1 MGRRRKGSPI
11 HGWVFLDKPLGLG
24 STQAVSMVRRAFNAQ
39 KAGHAGTL
47 DPLAT
52 GLLAIALGEATKTVP
67 YMMDADKTYTFTI
80 KWGETTS
87 TGDADERGEVIATSA
102 VRPSRANIE
111 SVLPRFMGEIGQVPP
126 AYSAIK
132 VDGQRAY
139 DLARAGQD
147 VEIKSRNVRIES
159 LRLVEWPDEDHATF
173 EVSCSKGTYVRSLGQ
188 DIARALG
195 AEGHLSMLWRTA
207 SGDIDVSSA
216 ITPDALEQVDEPAR
230 ASLLH
235 PLDAV
240 LTHLPHVDLTP
251 EQAGRVAHGNP
262 VMLLARQL
270 PPPAEEILLTCC
282 SWNVGASEPVSG
294 GAKAP
299 ACPVCYRSRAEAE
312 GVATL
317 DHASPGP
324 PGTVPRRNPG
334 VLHNVFAS
342 CRAAISVVRKMHV
355 FPNQR

>member
-159 LRLVEWPDEDHATF
+159 LRLVECPDEDHATF
-173 EVSCSKGTYVRSLGQ
+173 EVSCSKGTYVRSLGRTLPAPWAPKV
-188 DIARALG
+188 ICRCCGASHLAAL
-195 AEGHLSMLWRTA
+195 MC
-207 SGDIDVSSA
+207 
-216 ITPDALEQVDEPAR
+216 
-230 ASLLH
+230 
-235 PLDAV
+235 
-240 LTHLPHVDLTP
+240 
-251 EQAGRVAHGNP
+251 
-262 VMLLARQL
+262 L
-270 PPPAEEILLTCC
+270 PPSRPMRLNRWTNPPAHRCC
-282 SWNVGASEPVSG
+282 IRWMP
-294 GAKAP
+294 
-299 ACPVCYRSRAEAE
+299 
-312 GVATL
+312 
-317 DHASPGP
+317 
-324 PGTVPRRNPG
+324 
-334 VLHNVFAS
+334 F
-342 CRAAISVVRKMHV
+342 
-355 FPNQR
+355 

>member
-159 LRLVEWPDEDHATF
+159 LRLVECPDEDHATF

-195 AEGHLSMLWRTA
+195 TEGHLSMLRRTA
-207 SGDIDVSSA
+207 SGGIDVSSA

-270 PPPAEEILLTCC
+270 PPPAEEILLTAD
-282 SWNVGASEPVSG
+282 GQPLAIAQIDGPA
-294 GAKAP
+294 AKP
-299 ACPVCYRSRAEAE
+299 LR
-312 GVATL
+312 
-317 DHASPGP
+317 
-324 PGTVPRRNPG
+324 
-334 VLHNVFAS
+334 VF
-342 CRAAISVVRKMHV
+342 
-355 FPNQR
+355 NL

>member
-159 LRLVEWPDEDHATF
+159 LRLVECPDEDHATF
-173 EVSCSKGTYVRSLGQ
+173 EVS
-188 DIARALG
+188 
-195 AEGHLSMLWRTA
+195 
-207 SGDIDVSSA
+207 
-216 ITPDALEQVDEPAR
+216 
-230 ASLLH
+230 
-235 PLDAV
+235 
-240 LTHLPHVDLTP
+240 
-251 EQAGRVAHGNP
+251 
-262 VMLLARQL
+262 
-270 PPPAEEILLTCC
+270 TCC
-282 SWNVGASEPVSG
+282 SWNVRRKRTGEWWGEGSGMSCLLPQQGGGGGCRYPRPRFPRATRHRPPEESGRTAQPVCFVSGSNLGGSEDARLSEPEVRQARLRAGRSG
-294 GAKAP
+294 RPSGAANGP
-299 ACPVCYRSRAEAE
+299 EA
-312 GVATL
+312 T
-317 DHASPGP
+317 
-324 PGTVPRRNPG
+324 
-334 VLHNVFAS
+334 
-342 CRAAISVVRKMHV
+342 
-355 FPNQR
+355 